1 MNQTFDTIL
10 NRRSVRAYEQRQIPR
25 DVLEKILSC
34 GDAGPSG
41 ANNRGWRYV
50 VVQEASYKKRLVDLG
65 MPLYRKW
72 LENMPQGF
80 KDMRF
85 EIDKSPDPIYYG
97 APTIVFIIGKGMTT
111 AMDCPMVCQNI
122 MLAARS
128 LGIGSCWVFI
138 GQLVLGNPSVKA
150 EFMLQEDEKAFG
162 PIILGYPLR
171 NEFPSRP
178 DHAQSPIL
186 WK

>member
-1 MNQTFDTIL
+1 MNQTIDTIL
-10 NRRSVRAYEQRQIPR
+10 NRRSVRAFEPKQIAR
-25 DVLEKILSC
+25 DDLDKILSC

-50 VVQEASYKKRLVDLG
+50 VVQDASFKKKLVDLG

-72 LENMPQGF
+72 LEKMPQHF
-80 KDMRF
+80 KDMRK

-97 APTIVFIIGKGMTT
+97 APTIVFVIGKSMTVD
-111 AMDCPMVCQNI
+111 MDCPMACQNI

-138 GQLVLGNPSVKA
+138 GQLVLQDPSMKA
-150 EFMLQEDEKAFG
+150 DFMLLEGEKVFG

-171 NEFPSRP
+171 NEYPPRP
-178 DHAQSPIL
+178 DNARSTIV